1 MELKD
6 VIDFQLLAF
15 DRALELYRAK
25 YPLQRGFIFQFIGI
39 CVESSFV
46 IVTFAENK
54 TMEFD
59 RQILLLSEMNME
71 VQEWREYISAQEELS
86 DWKETINNKD

>member
-6 VIDFQLLAF
+6 VIDFQLLTF
-15 DRALELYRAK
+15 DRALELYRVK
-25 YPLQRGFIFQFIGI
+25 YPLQRRFIFQFIGI

-46 IVTFAENK
+46 IVTFAEDK

-71 VQEWREYISAQEELS
+71 AQEWQEYISAQEQLS
-86 DWKETINNKD
+86 DWKETINNKE